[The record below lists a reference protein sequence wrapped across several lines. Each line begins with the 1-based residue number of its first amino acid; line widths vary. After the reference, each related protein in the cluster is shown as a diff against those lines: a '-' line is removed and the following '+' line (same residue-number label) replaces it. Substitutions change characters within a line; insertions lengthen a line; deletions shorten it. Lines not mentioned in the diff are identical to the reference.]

1 MDKRNFLYLFYGLT
15 LAWGLLAAYLF
26 ILMLRSRKLRAEVDR
41 VKRMVG
47 DNER

>member
-1 MDKRNFLYLFYGLT
+1 MDQRNFLFLFYGLT

-26 ILMLRSRKLRAEVDR
+26 ILMQRSRRLRSELDR

-47 DNER
+47 DKER

>member
-15 LAWGLLAAYLF
+15 VAWGLVAAYLF
-26 ILMLRSRKLRAEVDR
+26 ILMQRSRKLRAELDR

-47 DNER
+47 DSER